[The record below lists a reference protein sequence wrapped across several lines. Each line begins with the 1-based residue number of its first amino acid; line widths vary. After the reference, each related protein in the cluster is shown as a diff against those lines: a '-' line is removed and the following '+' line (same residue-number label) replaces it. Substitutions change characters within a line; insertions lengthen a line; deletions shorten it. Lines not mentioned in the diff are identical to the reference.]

1 MRTLQIHP
9 SESWQNFASDYEAQN
24 ALLTSLPDVMKMAR
38 WFGGKA
44 YQISRVN
51 TDHCLPFEA
60 NGIRYYFFIVE
71 TVYSDHESE
80 YYMIPLALSNEVN
93 GPVYA
98 EMHYSEG
105 MQYLVDACY
114 DSGFQK
120 AIFEAT
126 LKGQKIKTTL
136 GEFNFDRG
144 QVIEQSEFYENSR
157 NPGVDQS
164 NSSIIFNEKY
174 FMKIYRKLF
183 LDTNPE
189 VEMLKFLTETGQYQ
203 NVPAFAGSLIWER
216 KRIAPVTLG
225 LMMNRVDAQKDSWVS
240 TGDELNDFL
249 SSFVKGSFS
258 VQEFVFENVELLA
271 KRTAEMHLALFTET
285 KQKDFKREKF
295 SPEYRE
301 WLHHHLVTLL
311 EGRLHLLE
319 QNKHKLDEEALR
331 MADKLK
337 RKRKLVLQF
346 FDQIKTKPLKSLRTR
361 IHGDY
366 HLGQILYHNRDYII
380 IDFEGEPE
388 SSIADRKIKHSPMKD
403 VAGIVRSFHY
413 AVSAKLF
420 FSQETATADARRLQK
435 AADRWYN
442 LISDTFWLTY
452 YETIG
457 KDNQL
462 YASKAEIN
470 FLFLL
475 HLLEKAIYEIGY
487 ELNGRPDWLKIPLKG
502 IEQVINELE
511 KYEG

>member
-44 YQISRVN
+44 YQIARVN

-80 YYMIPLALSNEVN
+80 YYMIPLTLSNEVN

-114 DSGFQK
+114 DSSFQK

-126 LKGQKIKTTL
+126 LKGQKIKSTL

-144 QVIEQSEFYENSR
+144 QIIEQSEFYENSR
-157 NPGVDQS
+157 NPSVDQS

-285 KQKDFKREKF
+285 KQKDFKRENF

-301 WLHHHLVTLL
+301 LLHHHLVTLL

-388 SSIADRKIKHSPMKD
+388 SSIANRKIKHSPMKD